1 MDWMQPG
8 SATWLLLITA
18 LCVLI
23 LVRVEG
29 QLGEKRVELQ
39 DKRKP
44 RN

>member
-1 MDWMQPG
+1 MQPG

-18 LCVLI
+18 LRVLL

-29 QLGEKRVELQ
+29 QLGEKRGELR
-39 DKRKP
+39 DKRKT